1 MGSLIS
7 NRPIPSARQEHQNRR
22 EENVGCS
29 ADCCHT
35 PEENKHAEDDEHV
48 VDPPDFSRPLR
59 IADHLS
65 ERFPVADDAVGEDD
79 TEETLEDVH
88 RVPIIGERRGAC

>member
-1 MGSLIS
+1 MSLIL
-7 NRPIPSARQEHQNRR
+7 NRPIPSSREEHQNRS
-22 EENVGCS
+22 EKNVGCS
-29 ADCCHT
+29 ADGRDT
-35 PEENKHAEDDEHV
+35 PEEEERADDDEHV
-48 VDPPDFSRPLR
+48 VDSSDFSRPLR

-88 RVPIIGERRGAC
+88 RVPIRGARRGAC